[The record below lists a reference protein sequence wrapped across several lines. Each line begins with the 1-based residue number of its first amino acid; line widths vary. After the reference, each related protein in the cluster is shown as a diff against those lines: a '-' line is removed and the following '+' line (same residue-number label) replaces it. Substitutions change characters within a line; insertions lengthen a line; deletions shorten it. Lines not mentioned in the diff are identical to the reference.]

1 MGGNLLINP
10 GLIFLDGIIFFP
22 LFFDEYHFTISD
34 LYHLLALQLC
44 SFNSQFLNVIILNSK
59 KISRYLLMFCII
71 NVFLHKYLAI
81 YYDNWKIFSLFAS
94 HNQCILLN
102 FELQTYINLCLI
114 KVIYK
119 KKKYS
124 CDILSYIKI
133 NNYNL

>member
-1 MGGNLLINP
+1 
-10 GLIFLDGIIFFP
+10 
-22 LFFDEYHFTISD
+22 
-34 LYHLLALQLC
+34 
-44 SFNSQFLNVIILNSK
+44 
-59 KISRYLLMFCII
+59 MFCII

-119 KKKYS
+119 KKNTLVIFFL
-124 CDILSYIKI
+124 ILK
-133 NNYNL
+133 